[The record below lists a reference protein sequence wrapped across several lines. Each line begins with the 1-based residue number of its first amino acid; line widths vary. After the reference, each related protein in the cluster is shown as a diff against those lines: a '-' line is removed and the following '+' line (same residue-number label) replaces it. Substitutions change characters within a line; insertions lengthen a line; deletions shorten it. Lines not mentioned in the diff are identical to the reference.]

1 MQTSRDSLGSLPARR
16 PRLFKRA
23 NAFLAWRHGTEGHV
37 PSDCMASLER
47 PWHECREFSVAS
59 CLKRSPVA
67 GGFATELRTSS
78 ASYFV
83 AAFFLR
89 VRTALR
95 LAAGL
100 RRFLPLPPYHAR
112 NRSSSAS
119 GKDRD
124 TTTVPFGLV
133 DIDRIFTGICSC
145 LLLSR
150 VPHRWAIL
158 SAKAGGQIRTALRLT
173 KNPSRRDWLD
183 TLLHQVIQSGGSNRL
198 PMKSRR
204 FGTGISSP
212 VSVVCLGWPLR
223 SFGLRPM

>member
-1 MQTSRDSLGSLPARR
+1 MAWVSRVFFSLLLKKKPGS
-16 PRLFKRA
+16 
-23 NAFLAWRHGTEGHV
+23 
-37 PSDCMASLER
+37 
-47 PWHECREFSVAS
+47 
-59 CLKRSPVA
+59 
-67 GGFATELRTSS
+67 GGFATKLRTSS

-133 DIDRIFTGICSC
+133 DIDRIFTGICFC
-145 LLLSR
+145 LLLKPRAPPLGYS
-150 VPHRWAIL
+150 
-158 SAKAGGQIRTALRLT
+158 
-173 KNPSRRDWLD
+173 
-183 TLLHQVIQSGGSNRL
+183 
-198 PMKSRR
+198 
-204 FGTGISSP
+204 ISQ
-212 VSVVCLGWPLR
+212 G
-223 SFGLRPM
+223 